1 MTTYLICIINI
12 SRLEKLRV
20 KLEREIHAQKPKLE
34 VVNQKKEELSKRLSE
49 SIHKE
54 AEMSKSIDALSQ
66 EGCTDDFKQI
76 FSDAM
81 RMKQL
86 EVGIINDI
94 INFTLLFIVL
104 FLKRW

>member
-1 MTTYLICIINI
+1 MDA

-49 SIHKE
+49 SIQKE
-54 AEMSKSIDALSQ
+54 AELSKSIDALSQ
-66 EGCTDDFKQI
+66 EGCTEDFKQI

-86 EVGIINDI
+86 EVGIQILWFIFSFIDS
-94 INFTLLFIVL
+94 LLYF
-104 FLKRW
+104 KKGGGTRSQ